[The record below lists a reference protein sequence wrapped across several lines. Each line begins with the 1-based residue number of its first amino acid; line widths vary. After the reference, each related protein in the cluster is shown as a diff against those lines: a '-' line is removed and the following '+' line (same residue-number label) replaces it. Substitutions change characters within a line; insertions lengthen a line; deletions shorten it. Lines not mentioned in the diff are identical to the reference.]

1 MIADLCLV
9 TYQRD
14 YKWLDFLFRSIV
26 RHVRGFRQMHV
37 IIPVC
42 GDLPASCDILRKAG
56 IPVVGGVVQPW
67 LNSYKG
73 MPAVKMMAWQQ
84 CDADAICF
92 VDSDLLFVREF
103 TPESMMTNG
112 KIRIEG
118 LPWEQAGAAQC
129 WRAGT
134 EKLLGFPPPY
144 ETMQRHPFM
153 YLTQTIRR
161 VYNHIGGESG
171 YMAVH
176 NASEYDILGNY
187 AITKE
192 PDAYQFVPFDP
203 KNMQY
208 DFLRKFRT
216 HGGIT
221 PHVEAEL
228 KAHGFWEG

>member
-1 MIADLCLV
+1 MIADLYLV
-9 TYQRD
+9 TYKRD
-14 YKWLDFLFRSIV
+14 FQWLPFLFRSIAK
-26 RHVRGFRQMHV
+26 HVRGFRQMHV
-37 IIPVC
+37 VIPVC
-42 GDLPASCDILRKAG
+42 LGLPESVKILEDSG

-73 MPAVKMMAWQQ
+73 MPAAKLMAWQQ
-84 CDADAICF
+84 SDADAICF

-103 TPESMMTNG
+103 TPESMLTDG

-118 LPWEQAGAAQC
+118 IPWEQAGDARC
-129 WRAGT
+129 WYDGT
-134 EKLLGFPPPY
+134 KTLLREDPRY

-161 VYNHIGGESG
+161 VYNHIGGEAG

-192 PDAYQFVPFDP
+192 PDAYQFVTFDP
-203 KNMQY
+203 KNTQY
-208 DFLRKFRT
+208 DFLRTFWT

-221 PHVEAEL
+221 AEVEAEL
-228 KAHGFWEG
+228 RAHGFWG